1 MRHLNKKKRLGRRT
15 PAQRKAMLKNLAV
28 SLIEHKRIKTTHARA
43 KALRKFIEPLITM
56 AKRGDLHARREVLK
70 KIHQKDTVT
79 TLFNEIAPVFADR
92 PGGYTRIIKLGFR
105 DNDRAKV
112 SLIELVDFEGIS
124 EKETE
129 DKSDKKKKT
138 SKKES
143 EVKPDKKKKVTKKKE
158 KKAE

>member
-79 TLFNEIAPVFADR
+79 TLFHEIAPVFADR

-112 SLIELVDFEGIS
+112 SLIELVDFASIS
-124 EKETE
+124 EKESE
-129 DKSDKKKKT
+129 KKSN
-138 SKKES
+138 
-143 EVKPDKKKKVTKKKE
+143 KKKVAKKKE
-158 KKAE
+158 EEKAE

>member
-43 KALRKFIEPLITM
+43 KALRIFIEPLITF
-56 AKRGDLHARREVLK
+56 AKKGDLHARRAVLK
-70 KIHQKDTVT
+70 KIHQKDTVH
-79 TLFNEIAPVFADR
+79 TLFHEIAPVYADR

-112 SLIELVDFEGIS
+112 SLIEFVDFAGVG
-124 EKETE
+124 EKENE
-129 DKSDKKKKT
+129 EKT
-138 SKKES
+138 
-143 EVKPDKKKKVTKKKE
+143 DKKKKVSKKKE
-158 KKAE
+158 EKAE

>member
-43 KALRKFIEPLITM
+43 KALRNFIEPLITI

-70 KIHQKDTVT
+70 RIHQKDTVT
-79 TLFNEIAPVFADR
+79 TLFHEIAPVFADR

-112 SLIELVDFEGIS
+112 SLIELVDFAGVI
-124 EKETE
+124 EKEAE
-129 DKSDKKKKT
+129 EKSDKKKAR
-138 SKKES
+138 
-143 EVKPDKKKKVTKKKE
+143 KKKDSAKQE
-158 KKAE
+158 KAD

>member
-43 KALRKFIEPLITM
+43 KALRIFIEPLITF
-56 AKRGDLHARREVLK
+56 AKKGDLHARRAVLK
-70 KIHQKDTVT
+70 KIHQKDTVH
-79 TLFNEIAPVFADR
+79 TLFHEIAPVYADR

-112 SLIELVDFEGIS
+112 SLIELVDFAGVG

-129 DKSDKKKKT
+129 EKT
-138 SKKES
+138 
-143 EVKPDKKKKVTKKKE
+143 DKKKKVSKKKE
-158 KKAE
+158 EKAE

>member
-43 KALRKFIEPLITM
+43 KALRIFIEPLITF
-56 AKRGDLHARREVLK
+56 AKKGDLHARRAVLK
-70 KIHQKDTVT
+70 KIHQKDTVH
-79 TLFNEIAPVFADR
+79 TLFHEIAPVYADR

-112 SLIELVDFEGIS
+112 SLIELVDFAGVG

-129 DKSDKKKKT
+129 EKTDKKKRV
-138 SKKES
+138 S
-143 EVKPDKKKKVTKKKE
+143 KKKE
-158 KKAE
+158 EKAE

>member
-43 KALRKFIEPLITM
+43 KALRRFIEPLITM

-79 TLFNEIAPVFADR
+79 TLFHEIAPVYADR

-112 SLIELVDFEGIS
+112 SLIELVDFAGVG
-124 EKETE
+124 EKEAE
-129 DKSDKKKKT
+129 
-138 SKKES
+138 E
-143 EVKPDKKKKVTKKKE
+143 KPDKKKPAKKKKE
-158 KKAE
+158 EKAE

>member
-43 KALRKFIEPLITM
+43 KALRKFIEPLITL

-79 TLFNEIAPVFADR
+79 TLFHEIAPVFADR

-112 SLIELVDFEGIS
+112 SLIELVDFAGVS
-124 EKETE
+124 EKE
-129 DKSDKKKKT
+129 
-138 SKKES
+138 S
-143 EVKPDKKKKVTKKKE
+143 EEKPDKKKAVKKKKDE
-158 KKAE
+158 KVE

>member
-43 KALRKFIEPLITM
+43 KALRNFIEPLITM

-79 TLFNEIAPVFADR
+79 TLFHEIAPVFADR

-112 SLIELVDFEGIS
+112 SLIELVDFAGVI
-124 EKETE
+124 EKEAE
-129 DKSDKKKKT
+129 EKSDKKKAR
-138 SKKES
+138 
-143 EVKPDKKKKVTKKKE
+143 KKKDSAKQE
-158 KKAE
+158 KAD

>member
-15 PAQRKAMLKNLAV
+15 PSQHKAMLTNLAV

-43 KALRKFIEPLITM
+43 KELRKFIEPLITF

-70 KIHQKDTVT
+70 KIRQKDTVS
-79 TLFNEIAPVFADR
+79 TLFHEIAPVYAER

-112 SLIELVDFEGIS
+112 SLIELVDFEGIG
-124 EKETE
+124 E
-129 DKSDKKKKT
+129 
-138 SKKES
+138 KES
-143 EVKPDKKKKVTKKKE
+143 EEKPNKKKRISKKKE
-158 KKAE
+158 EKPE

>member
-79 TLFNEIAPVFADR
+79 TLFHEIAPVYAER

-112 SLIELVDFEGIS
+112 SLIELVDFAGVI
-124 EKETE
+124 EKESEEKT
-129 DKSDKKKKT
+129 DKKK
-138 SKKES
+138 
-143 EVKPDKKKKVTKKKE
+143 PAKKKKE
-158 KKAE
+158 EKAE

>member
-70 KIHQKDTVT
+70 KIHQKETVT

-112 SLIELVDFEGIS
+112 SLIELVDFAGVS
-124 EKETE
+124 EKESE
-129 DKSDKKKKT
+129 EKSDKKK
-138 SKKES
+138 
-143 EVKPDKKKKVTKKKE
+143 VAKKKKEVKKE
-158 KKAE
+158 EKAE

>member
-79 TLFNEIAPVFADR
+79 TLFHEIAPVYAER

-112 SLIELVDFEGIS
+112 SLIELVDFAGVS
-124 EKETE
+124 EKESE
-129 DKSDKKKKT
+129 EKQDKKKP
-138 SKKES
+138 S
-143 EVKPDKKKKVTKKKE
+143 KKKKEV
-158 KKAE
+158 KAE

>member
-43 KALRKFIEPLITM
+43 KALRIFIEPLITF
-56 AKRGDLHARREVLK
+56 AKKGNLHARRAVLK
-70 KIHQKDTVT
+70 KIHQKDTVH
-79 TLFNEIAPVFADR
+79 TLFHEIAPVYADR

-112 SLIELVDFEGIS
+112 SLIEFVDFAGVG
-124 EKETE
+124 EKENE
-129 DKSDKKKKT
+129 EKT
-138 SKKES
+138 
-143 EVKPDKKKKVTKKKE
+143 DKKKKVSKKKE
-158 KKAE
+158 EKAE

>member
-79 TLFNEIAPVFADR
+79 TLFHEIAPVYAER

-112 SLIELVDFEGIS
+112 SLIELVDFAGVS

-129 DKSDKKKKT
+129 
-138 SKKES
+138 E
-143 EVKPDKKKKVTKKKE
+143 KPDKKKPAKKKKE
-158 KKAE
+158 EKAE

>member
-79 TLFNEIAPVFADR
+79 TLFHEIAPVYADR

-112 SLIELVDFEGIS
+112 SLIELVDFAGVS
-124 EKETE
+124 EKEAE
-129 DKSDKKKKT
+129 
-138 SKKES
+138 E
-143 EVKPDKKKKVTKKKE
+143 KPDKKKLVKKKKE
-158 KKAE
+158 EKAE

>member
-43 KALRKFIEPLITM
+43 KALRKFIEPLITL

-79 TLFNEIAPVFADR
+79 TLFHEIAPVFADR

-112 SLIELVDFEGIS
+112 SLIELVDFAGIS
-124 EKETE
+124 EKESE
-129 DKSDKKKKT
+129 KKSN
-138 SKKES
+138 
-143 EVKPDKKKKVTKKKE
+143 KKKVAKKKE
-158 KKAE
+158 EEKAE

>member
-79 TLFNEIAPVFADR
+79 TLFHEIAPVFADR

-112 SLIELVDFEGIS
+112 SLIELVDFAGVI
-124 EKETE
+124 EKESE
-129 DKSDKKKKT
+129 EKSDKKK
-138 SKKES
+138 
-143 EVKPDKKKKVTKKKE
+143 VAKKKKEEKKE
-158 KKAE
+158 EKAE

>member
-43 KALRKFIEPLITM
+43 KALRIFIEPLITL

-79 TLFNEIAPVFADR
+79 TLFQEILM
-92 PGGYTRIIKLGFR
+92 Y
-105 DNDRAKV
+105 
-112 SLIELVDFEGIS
+112 
-124 EKETE
+124 
-129 DKSDKKKKT
+129 
-138 SKKES
+138 
-143 EVKPDKKKKVTKKKE
+143 
-158 KKAE
+158 